1 MIIDANMYWFPE
13 EIFLNNKLLDQ
24 FLSEIP
30 AEYGWHGYITEIGG
44 EGKKQIV
51 IEKPKGYPSVNY
63 VQGDYVM
70 EKQLADM
77 DQANVEKAVL
87 KLPCCHEWMSLDMC
101 KVFNDKIYE
110 HCKNSGGRLIPL
122 ATVPPYGKTGSL
134 QELERCRNELGMKA
148 VQLSAHYGNR
158 YLDDKQFSNFFEKL
172 NELEM
177 TAYVHHTPV
186 PVEYD
191 SFIEYDNLR
200 RSYGRCVDQG
210 LAIGRELFSG
220 FFTRYPKVKLV
231 HSMLGGGFFAFANM
245 MFPHKSKNKEA
256 VNRFKTENSNIVE
269 QFRNNIFFEMSH
281 AQPWGKA
288 QLECAISVLGADH
301 IIFGTSYPVR
311 KEWLLE
317 GPQFIKGLSASAT
330 DKSMILTENA
340 ARLYHIA

>member
-110 HCKNSGGRLIPL
+110 HCKNSEGRLIPL

-148 VQLSAHYGNR
+148 VQLSAHYGNM

-191 SFIEYDNLR
+191 SFVEYDNLR

-317 GPQFIKGLSASAT
+317 GPQFIKSLSASAT
-330 DKSMILTENA
+330 DKSMILSENA
-340 ARLYHIA
+340 VRLYHIA